1 MYPIDSFGTSLIFY
15 IFNSCFFF
23 LQFLTCISMFFI
35 CSPSVFYQVH
45 QIVFDFLQSLLG
57 LGSLKKSSSLSSVMS
72 SCFVTFPSCLGRPL
86 GTAWLPRI
94 LYTLLALLVTCMD
107 ICQIYSILWK
117 TYFSWETRKTVKR
130 WNTWT
135 GMMEP
140 FFLFWI
146 ERGARADWVNVYAAF
161 WRIASFVFGILLR
174 CCQELIMLK
183 IKEVPK
189 LSMGYMMSFWFC
201 LDRYTVTNTK
211 ITWAFGS

>member
-1 MYPIDSFGTSLIFY
+1 MYPLDSFGTSLIFN
-15 IFNSCFFF
+15 IINSCFFSFNFWHVFQCF
-23 LQFLTCISMFFI
+23 LSAPLPFFTKSIKLCLIFCNRFLG
-35 CSPSVFYQVH
+35 P
-45 QIVFDFLQSLLG
+45 
-57 LGSLKKSSSLSSVMS
+57 GSLQKSSSLSSMMT
-72 SCFVTFPSCLGRPL
+72 SCFVTFPSCLGRAL
-86 GTAWLPRI
+86 GTACLPRI
-94 LYTLLALLVTCMD
+94 LYTLLALLVTCMV
-107 ICQIYSILWK
+107 ICQIFSVLWK

-146 ERGARADWVNVYAAF
+146 ERGARADWANVWAAF